1 VGDGLMGF
9 GATIL
14 FINLFSGF
22 ISKKKICSVVPVD
35 GSLYVAS
42 EFVQSFRDKTRPS
55 SPNSRFAVGIVLFC
69 QANLKP

>member
-22 ISKKKICSVVPVD
+22 ISKKKSVQWFQLMVH
-35 GSLYVAS
+35 YM
-42 EFVQSFRDKTRPS
+42 
-55 SPNSRFAVGIVLFC
+55 
-69 QANLKP
+69 